1 MLLQQTPDKKI
12 QKKRGSLSRVKSTP
26 KEEGGGD
33 KSELPKMLLLSTSVR
48 TLYILPEAEVPGK
61 LNLCIAQ
68 LFFLSTNKPNLYNS
82 TYCFNL
88 NFNQKTQLVLN

>member
-1 MLLQQTPDKKI
+1 MILKQTPDKKS

-33 KSELPKMLLLSTSVR
+33 KSELPKMTFLSTSVR
-48 TLYILPEAEVPGK
+48 TLHILPEAKVPGK

-68 LFFLSTNKPNLYNS
+68 LFFLSINKPNLSNS
-82 TYCFNL
+82 MHCFNCNL
-88 NFNQKTQLVLN
+88 TK